1 MAARTGDQTGS
12 TGRPAPET
20 AATIAAA
27 VRTGQRRAVD
37 EIDRCLDRIGDDPL
51 NAFTLIADA
60 ARADAA
66 AVDAEVASGKDPG
79 PLAGVPVA
87 VKDLIDQVGVPNT
100 AGSGFPPTTPDS
112 DATVIARL
120 RAAGAVIVGRTGLH
134 EFAFGF
140 SSENEWFGPVRNP
153 WDPATSPGG
162 SSGGSAAAVGAGMV
176 PVALGTD
183 TGGSVRVPAA
193 LCGVVGLKVTHG
205 AIPTTGV
212 FPLAASLDT
221 VGPITRTVTDAAL
234 MFATLA
240 GHDPADPWS
249 RVEPPGTVGEAPSPG
264 SITLGIPHPWV
275 DRLLDDTVASGWTW
289 FRDAAAAAGIS
300 VVELDLPE
308 LEYPGNILASVY
320 PEVALVHAERYMAEP
335 ELYGREVGDRV
346 ASTLEYTLDDYV
358 DGLAWRRRV
367 ADALD
372 RALDEGCDAVI
383 TPAVA
388 AMRKVIGVD
397 TIPVGGT
404 DEGYRSAL
412 SCFTAVVNHA
422 GHPALVAPVNVPGA
436 PPPAVQLIGRHR
448 HDHTLLE
455 LGIALEDAGLLSTP
469 PPPSIGR

>member
-1 MAARTGDQTGS
+1 MAAPPGDPTGS
-12 TGRPAPET
+12 TGQPSPET
-20 AATIAAA
+20 AATIAAD
-27 VRTGQRRAVD
+27 VRAGRRRAVD
-37 EIDRCLDRIGDDPL
+37 EVDRCLDEIGEDPL
-51 NAFTLIADA
+51 NAFTLVSDA
-60 ARADAA
+60 AGADAA
-66 AVDAEVASGKDPG
+66 AVDAAVAAGQDPG

-87 VKDLIDQVGVPNT
+87 VKDLIDQAGVPNT
-100 AGSGFPPTTPDS
+100 AGSGFPPTTPDV

-162 SSGGSAAAVGAGMV
+162 SSGGSAAAVGAGLV

-221 VGPITRTVTDAAL
+221 VGPITRTVTDAAV
-234 MFATLA
+234 MFTALA

-249 RVEPPGTVGEAPSPG
+249 RVGPPGTVGKPPSLG
-264 SITLGIPHPWV
+264 SITLGIAHPWV
-275 DRLLDDTVASGWTW
+275 DRPLSDEVASGWAS
-289 FRDAAAAAGIS
+289 FRDAAGAAGIS
-300 VVELDLPE
+300 VVDLDLPE
-308 LEYPGNILASVY
+308 LEYPGSILASVY
-320 PEVALVHAERYMAEP
+320 PEVALVHADRYRAEP
-335 ELYGREVGDRV
+335 ERYGREVGDRV
-346 ASTLEYTLDDYV
+346 ASTLEYTLDDYL

-367 ADALD
+367 GDALD
-372 RALDEGCDAVI
+372 RALLDGCDAVI

-388 AMRKVIGVD
+388 TLRKVIGVD
-397 TIPVGGT
+397 TVTVGGT

-422 GHPALVAPVNVPGA
+422 GHPALVAPIAVPGT
-436 PPPAVQLIGRHR
+436 PPPSIQLIGRR
-448 HDHTLLE
+448 GGDHTLLE
-455 LGIALEDAGLLSTP
+455 LGIALECAGLIATP
-469 PPPSIGR
+469 PPPPIEL